1 MIEQLKP
8 YAPLFGRGFNEVKY
22 KEEAL
27 ADYMFSVA
35 IENMDNWFTEKLTDC
50 FLTGTVPI
58 FYGTPNVGK
67 WFNMDGIIL
76 LEDGFDIEKLTPE
89 MYEERKEAIQDN
101 FNRALKMEIVED
113 FIWENYF
120 E

>member
-1 MIEQLKP
+1 
-8 YAPLFGRGFNEVKY
+8 
-22 KEEAL
+22 
-27 ADYMFSVA
+27 
-35 IENMDNWFTEKLTDC
+35 
-50 FLTGTVPI
+50 
-58 FYGTPNVGK
+58 
-67 WFNMDGIIL
+67 MDGIIL